1 MLRHEAVSSLL
12 RAWRCW
18 STSLSSLSQRRAPV
32 RPAAGADPEP
42 VRDAMKALALN
53 LREPAAPRLAAAIAA
68 RRDVAGLWH
77 LRVSLMQALAVA
89 HGEAAA
95 RRRIADLDAVFL
107 RVWPGAPVTSRLD

>member
-1 MLRHEAVSSLL
+1 MRRHEAVASLL

-18 STSLSSLSQRRAPV
+18 PSSLNWLTPRRVPG
-32 RPAAGADPEP
+32 RPATGGDPEP
-42 VRDAMKALALN
+42 VRDAMKALATS
-53 LREPAAPRLAAAIAA
+53 LRGPAAQRVAAAIAT

-77 LRVSLMQALAVA
+77 LRVALMQALAGA

-107 RVWPGAPVTSRLD
+107 RVWPGAPVTPRLD